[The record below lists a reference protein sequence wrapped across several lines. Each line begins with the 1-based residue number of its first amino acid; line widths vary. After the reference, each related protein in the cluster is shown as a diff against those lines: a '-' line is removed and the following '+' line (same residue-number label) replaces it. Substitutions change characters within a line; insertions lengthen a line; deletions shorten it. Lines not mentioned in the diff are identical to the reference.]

1 MKGAQNQVSLFD
13 RLKEQQKHSYQTG
26 SNTIDHFLLDLDGK
40 MENFHLDLDGVNSN
54 QNDAAMVPVLVSKD
68 NCLYREKMQNIFTTG
83 NCFLFSLHTIRSDIR
98 QVLFC
103 ITAKIC

>member
-1 MKGAQNQVSLFD
+1 MKGAQNQISLFD
-13 RLKEQQKHSYQTG
+13 RLKEQQKQSYQTG
-26 SNTIDHFLLDLDGK
+26 SNTIENFLLDLDGK
-40 MENFHLDLDGVNSN
+40 MKNFHLDLDGVNSN
-54 QNDAAMVPVLVSKD
+54 QKDAAMVPVLVSKD

-83 NCFLFSLHTIRSDIR
+83 NCFLFSLHAKRSDIR

>member
-1 MKGAQNQVSLFD
+1 MKGDQNQVSLFD
-13 RLKEQQKHSYQTG
+13 RLKDNKYNSYQSG
-26 SNTIDHFLLDLDGK
+26 SNTIENFLLDLDGK
-40 MENFHLDLDGVNSN
+40 MESFHVDLDGVNSN
-54 QNDAAMVPVLVSKD
+54 QKDAAMVPVLVSKD

-83 NCFLFSLHTIRSDIR
+83 NCFLFSLHTIRSNIR

>member
-13 RLKEQQKHSYQTG
+13 RLIRNSKNIHIKRAATQE
-26 SNTIDHFLLDLDGK
+26 NFLLDFDGK
-40 MENFHLDLDGVNSN
+40 MEKFHLDLDGVNSN